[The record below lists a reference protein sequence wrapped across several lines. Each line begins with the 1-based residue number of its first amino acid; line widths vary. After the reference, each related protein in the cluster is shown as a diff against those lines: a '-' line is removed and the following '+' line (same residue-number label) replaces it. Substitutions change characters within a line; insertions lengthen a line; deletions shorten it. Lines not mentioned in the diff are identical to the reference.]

1 MHPLFMKQKRL
12 LFDGAFGTYYAS
24 LYGNEEP
31 CEMANVKA
39 PTRVA
44 AIHEEYLKA
53 GANAIK
59 TNTFAMNEAVLD
71 CSKAKREEL
80 LRQGYRIAKRV
91 ATPYQASVFADIGP
105 CVETRTRSAFTQY
118 KELVDVF
125 LEEGADCF
133 LFETLP
139 NDHGIHEIAAYL
151 KERCPHV
158 CVLVSFAVTADGY
171 TQQGVPLTKLVK
183 AAHED
188 ENIHGFGLNCICGP
202 MHMRRLLKYFDTKK
216 DTILIMPNAGYP
228 TILANH
234 TYFRDIMRRKWKKSA
249 VWVFVSWVAAAVAS
263 LLIFKRSKKDYKKKL
278 CYHFPHRQRMIRFFI
293 RIAILCAKNYKE
305 KKKSYV

>member
-1 MHPLFMKQKRL
+1 MHPYFMKQKRL

-125 LEEGADCF
+125 FRRGCR
-133 LFETLP
+133 LFS
-139 NDHGIHEIAAYL
+139 I
-151 KERCPHV
+151 
-158 CVLVSFAVTADGY
+158 
-171 TQQGVPLTKLVK
+171 
-183 AAHED
+183 
-188 ENIHGFGLNCICGP
+188 
-202 MHMRRLLKYFDTKK
+202 
-216 DTILIMPNAGYP
+216 
-228 TILANH
+228 
-234 TYFRDIMRRKWKKSA
+234 
-249 VWVFVSWVAAAVAS
+249 
-263 LLIFKRSKKDYKKKL
+263 
-278 CYHFPHRQRMIRFFI
+278 
-293 RIAILCAKNYKE
+293 
-305 KKKSYV
+305 